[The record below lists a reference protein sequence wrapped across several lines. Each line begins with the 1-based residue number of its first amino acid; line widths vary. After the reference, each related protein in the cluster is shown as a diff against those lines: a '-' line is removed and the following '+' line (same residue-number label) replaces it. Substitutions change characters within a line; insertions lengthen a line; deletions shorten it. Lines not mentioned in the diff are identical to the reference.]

1 MSGRILIIILGM
13 AIITFFIRYLP
24 FIAFGKLQFGGF
36 AGRFL
41 NYLPPAIIGGL
52 LFQSLFI
59 RNNRFYFQ
67 GLDSTMIAAIVSTA
81 VAVIT
86 RSLLLTVIAGVGL
99 MAAAQLIGSS

>member
-1 MSGRILIIILGM
+1 MSVRIITIIIGM

-24 FIAFGKLQFGGF
+24 FFAFRKLQFGGF
-36 AGRFL
+36 VGRFL

-59 RNNRFYFQ
+59 RNKRLFFQ
-67 GLDSTMIAAIVSTA
+67 GIDSTMIAAIVSTV

-86 RSLLLTVIAGVGL
+86 KSLLLTVIAGVGVL
-99 MAAAQLIGSS
+99 AIAQLIGIS